1 MGRGAKVKK
10 TVAAATKGKK
20 NVAITVKRKSNK
32 STYAAMVTKAI
43 MELKK
48 KKGSSCKS
56 IMKYLQGNYKVKN
69 QLSFFSLKYFYS
81 QVNAVSF
88 TLLMNKALKKMTTD
102 GRLVAGA
109 QAGESEAGCNKFS
122 MEEMTP
128 QLKKTAAKKMFSA
141 KETTSQEVIMNQMF
155 RTKMGATK
163 EARVMCT
170 NYARDAIEQLWLQWG
185 VEKLMLSKEE
195 EREKDNVECVRKKLE
210 VLRTDESQ

>member
-1 MGRGAKVKK
+1 MGRGAQVKK

-81 QVNAVSF
+81 QGNAVSF

-128 QLKKTAAKKMFSA
+128 QVKKNAAKKMLSA
-141 KETTSQEVIMNQMF
+141 KESTSQEVIINQMF